1 MFPFECKQPGSEQ
14 FQASDQWFYLFDW
27 MIAIWIFFFCL
38 MVWQDGMVHF
48 VGPMMC
54 PDVAWPE
61 KIC

>member
-1 MFPFECKQPGSEQ
+1 
-14 FQASDQWFYLFDW
+14 

-54 PDVAWPE
+54 PDGAWPE